1 MRNIGWAIGSITEV
15 ERRKMWRYEEIWL
28 CELPRIS
35 KLEKSYSVITT
46 EIFYVLD
53 VIFYS
58 SLFRLISIQT
68 LGVWSVGLRR
78 VSKSG
83 AGHAISICMAIAMIF
98 S

>member
-68 LGVWSVGLRR
+68 LGV
-78 VSKSG
+78 
-83 AGHAISICMAIAMIF
+83 
-98 S
+98 